1 LAIPVVLMGLGAIGR
16 GIARAAL
23 LKHELEIVAAIDLDP
38 SRIGRKL
45 SDVLDTPAP
54 DVVIGDD
61 AGIALKKGAAGVLLH
76 ATSSRLD
83 RVEGELAQALSAG
96 LSVVSTCEEL
106 SYPWLRH
113 PEIAERLDRIAE
125 RRKVALLGTGVN
137 PGFVLDRL
145 PATLGSVC
153 GRVDRVTCRRVV
165 DSRTRRGQLQRK
177 VGAGLNEE
185 EFDRGVDEGAIGHVG
200 LMESAALAALGV
212 GLEVD
217 EVDESID
224 PVEAEEDLAGE
235 GDLRVPK
242 GGICGVHQI
251 ARAFHD
257 GKEVAHLE
265 LTIALGAKDPRDEIE
280 LEGEPG
286 LKCVIPGGT
295 PGDKATAWTVVHAAP
310 LVRGA
315 EPGLITVLDLPA
327 GR

>member
-1 LAIPVVLMGLGAIGR
+1 MAIPVVLMGLGAIGR

-23 LKHELEIVAAIDLDP
+23 AKGELEIVAAIDLDP
-38 SRIGRKL
+38 SRVGKKL
-45 SDVLDTPAP
+45 SDVLDCPAP

-61 AGIALKKGAAGVLLH
+61 AAAALKKGAGGVLLH
-76 ATSSRLD
+76 ATGSHLD
-83 RVEGELAQALSAG
+83 QVEGELAQGLSAG

-106 SYPWLRH
+106 SYPWMRH
-113 PEIAERLDRIAE
+113 PEIAERLDGIAK

-145 PATLGSVC
+145 PATLGAVI
-153 GRVDRVTCRRVV
+153 GRVDRVRCLRVV
-165 DSRTRRGQLQRK
+165 DSRTRRGALQRK
-177 VGAGLNEE
+177 VGAGMNEE
-185 EFDRGVDEGAIGHVG
+185 EFDRGVDEGTVGHVG

-224 PVEAEEDLAGE
+224 PYLADEDVSGE
-235 GDLRVPK
+235 GSLRVPK
-242 GGICGVHQI
+242 GGVAGVKQI

-265 LTIALGAKDPRDEIE
+265 LVIALGAKDPRDEIE
-280 LEGEPG
+280 LEGDPG
-286 LKCVIPGGT
+286 LKCIIPGGT
-295 PGDKATAWTVVHAAP
+295 PGDKATAWAVVHAAP
-310 LVRGA
+310 LVHGA